1 MIFNLYPSKGDVK
14 YGSNN
19 KYDLGFY
26 GQYN

>member
-1 MIFNLYPSKGDVK
+1 MIFNFYHSKGDVK

-19 KYDLGFY
+19 KYDLGFH